1 MRKEWFRFVKTSS
14 LLKRNRYIDEGMQPI
29 YANLLSGSVHGLVEK
44 YLRDKCLPQIENVL
58 YLNNRPNWLSR
69 PLGPIVINA
78 IK

>member
-1 MRKEWFRFVKTSS
+1 M
-14 LLKRNRYIDEGMQPI
+14 
-29 YANLLSGSVHGLVEK
+29 YANLLSGSVHRLVEK

-78 IK
+78 IEQLHG